1 MSGFSSNTCSYSWL
15 LADIGTNVH
24 ASTPNVHFQ
33 TAFTACTHA
42 CQHKQV
48 KGGGP
53 AIPNIPGIIVTC
65 ESGREDRTADEVAA
79 VIEEV
84 SVERER
90 WGLGRTANGAQEG
103 ADNRGSSIRVLAKVH
118 GQSSLDFGAVLCAL
132 NCECVCGGG
141 ALGRATACVI

>member
-1 MSGFSSNTCSYSWL
+1 MCTSRPL
-15 LADIGTNVH
+15 L
-24 ASTPNVHFQ
+24 P
-33 TAFTACTHA
+33 HA

-84 SVERER
+84 SVEREC

-141 ALGRATACVI
+141 ALGRAAACVI